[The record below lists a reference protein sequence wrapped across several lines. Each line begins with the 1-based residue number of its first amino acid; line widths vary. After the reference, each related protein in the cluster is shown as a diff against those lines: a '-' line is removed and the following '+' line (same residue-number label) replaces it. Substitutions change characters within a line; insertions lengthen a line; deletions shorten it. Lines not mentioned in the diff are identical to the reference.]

1 MTNLQVGIVAEIVI
15 QLLGRPG
22 IDLAMVKS
30 LESDEEHS
38 TDRLMLS
45 SLESDLAIVDWR
57 SAEQTLAS
65 LATLGVDVCRAPFA
79 LDPAPSAVA
88 PGVRRVYVIDLRNA
102 FKPDEVVEALMTLL
116 KQRQVV
122 TVSLAGLKPAIP
134 KSNPSPEPVK
144 LQPTKPMNTSPSI
157 PAQSSKEPNNSQPHR
172 PNHTNDD
179 AALDALVN
187 SVNDIDL

>member
-1 MTNLQVGIVAEIVI
+1 MVLTGPISIGSRSWI
-15 QLLGRPG
+15 GRGSRGRGPVDRSSPLSAKG
-22 IDLAMVKS
+22 ERGTGVVYDGHDGSPFVCSNPNITPVPFCAS
-30 LESDEEHS
+30 EEHS

-45 SLESDLAIVDWR
+45 SLENDLAIVDWR

-65 LATLGVDVCRAPFA
+65 LATLGVHVCRAPFA
-79 LDPAPSAVA
+79 LAPAPSAVA

-134 KSNPSPEPVK
+134 KTIPSPEPDEW
-144 LQPTKPMNTSPSI
+144 LRRGQT
-157 PAQSSKEPNNSQPHR
+157 
-172 PNHTNDD
+172 
-179 AALDALVN
+179 
-187 SVNDIDL
+187 